1 MKPDTAPPASS
12 ASASARAAGRRRMQ
26 RNNLI
31 VLLLFLAVIG
41 FILYVTFRSSPKIT
55 EIPWFPTF
63 LAVWFDE
70 HDEIRHLIG
79 YGVLAALTFWV
90 RFDFS
95 DSRHRFLRKLR
106 TSRYRTGR
114 LGALFVMIYLLEL
127 TQLPLQ
133 HRDFDWMDIVNGW
146 AGVLLAWLVWLVF
159 KVRQRRRRRLERE
172 RTRAPEKPPDNIARV
187 DFR

>member
-1 MKPDTAPPASS
+1 M
-12 ASASARAAGRRRMQ
+12 
-26 RNNLI
+26 L
-31 VLLLFLAVIG
+31 VLFLATIG

-55 EIPWFPTF
+55 DIPWFPNS

-95 DSRHRFLRKLR
+95 DSRFRLVRKFR

-114 LGALFVMIYLLEL
+114 LGALFVLIYLLEL
-127 TQLPLQ
+127 AQLPLPD
-133 HRDFDWMDIVNGW
+133 RDFDWMDIINGW
-146 AGVLLAWLVWLVF
+146 IGVVLAWIIWLVF
-159 KVRQRRRRRLERE
+159 KLRQRRRRRERAE
-172 RTRAPEKPPDNIARV
+172 SGEPPKEPDNIAKV